1 MTMEALEMLTRAK
14 LVRLGQGI
22 SEPAEVRPIDLPNN
36 NVQYQLLHGVV
47 QFFECLRNPCYPRA
61 LCVSFGSTDVLEGL
75 PLGLLAWND
84 TSSRQRFH

>member
-22 SEPAEVRPIDLPNN
+22 SEPAE
-36 NVQYQLLHGVV
+36 
-47 QFFECLRNPCYPRA
+47 FFECLRNPCYPRA